1 MNNKEL
7 NKKEKQVYD
16 YIKKFI
22 NKKHYSPSYREILKN
37 TDYKSVE
44 SVFEVINKLISLDL
58 IVVDKNEKG
67 NIISRSIRLN

>member
-37 TDYKSVE
+37 TEYKSVE

>member
-37 TDYKSVE
+37 TDYKSIE

>member
-67 NIISRSIRLN
+67 NVISRSIRLN

>member
-37 TDYKSVE
+37 TDYKSIE
-44 SVFEVINKLISLDL
+44 SVYEVINKLISLDL
-58 IVVDKNEKG
+58 IIVDKNEKG